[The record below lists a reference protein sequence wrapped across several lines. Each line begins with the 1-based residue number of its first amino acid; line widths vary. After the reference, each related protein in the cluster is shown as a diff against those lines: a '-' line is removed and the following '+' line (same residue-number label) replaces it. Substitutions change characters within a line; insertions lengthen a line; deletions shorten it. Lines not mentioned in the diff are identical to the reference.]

1 MKREL
6 PFLPSSSFSF
16 SLSRPGFHTHPR
28 KKPRRA
34 QFLIQQRNYS
44 TGKVFG
50 ARYTNRGRKFG
61 ALAMHDIS
69 LDRILDRWSLVGG
82 RMQRGEA
89 RFRMA
94 RLGWV
99 GGHLLRA
106 KRMERGRN
114 YAKPRNQHCRV
125 ETLLNKESQLLITR
139 ERFYIHRFL
148 QYPPVICQTFQPIT
162 PLSGN
167 RKQ

>member
-82 RMQRGEA
+82 RM
-89 RFRMA
+89 
-94 RLGWV
+94 
-99 GGHLLRA
+99 
-106 KRMERGRN
+106 
-114 YAKPRNQHCRV
+114 
-125 ETLLNKESQLLITR
+125 
-139 ERFYIHRFL
+139 
-148 QYPPVICQTFQPIT
+148 
-162 PLSGN
+162 
-167 RKQ
+167 

>member
-1 MKREL
+1 MEEIQPTEEFNHFEESSRMGMSSRKSVNLDLEKKRRKEKHRVKNETRTAFS
-6 PFLPSSSFSF
+6 PFIVLLSL

-82 RMQRGEA
+82 RM
-89 RFRMA
+89 
-94 RLGWV
+94 
-99 GGHLLRA
+99 
-106 KRMERGRN
+106 
-114 YAKPRNQHCRV
+114 
-125 ETLLNKESQLLITR
+125 
-139 ERFYIHRFL
+139 
-148 QYPPVICQTFQPIT
+148 
-162 PLSGN
+162 
-167 RKQ
+167 